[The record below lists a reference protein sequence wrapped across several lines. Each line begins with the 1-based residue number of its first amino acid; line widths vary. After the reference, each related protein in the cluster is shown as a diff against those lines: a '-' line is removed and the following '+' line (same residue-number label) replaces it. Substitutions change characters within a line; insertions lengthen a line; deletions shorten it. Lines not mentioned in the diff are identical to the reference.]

1 MKNSDPWLEIILTLY
16 NSVALPDT
24 DVERE
29 NLRRLSSEHGNVTV
43 GFLFLASITSGFSVH
58 ETTLGIFGEQYNN
71 LQLQTS
77 EPVLALH
84 LT

>member
-29 NLRRLSSEHGNVTV
+29 GKPQKA
-43 GFLFLASITSGFSVH
+43 F
-58 ETTLGIFGEQYNN
+58 Q
-71 LQLQTS
+71 
-77 EPVLALH
+77 
-84 LT
+84 